1 MGFVSAGKILYF
13 VLLHTYPLH
22 TVCCLGI
29 FTARCCC
36 MKHTIFA
43 CPDLNSAIRSLG
55 ASLYTRLTATM
66 IQIDSQHHQVF
77 AGMLHF
83 RMHCHKYFWGS
94 TGDPNCLCGVS
105 NSFGFV
111 SLAKACAACP
121 GALSYTALIMHSRLI
136 SATTTLNCDTPN
148 VTSTAVHCHVSF
160 STRSKFFFCP
170 RVLLGESCS
179 GRKHSI
185 GRSCGS
191 YILPP
196 IWNSFSFSRGN
207 YPRTCYLK

>member
-1 MGFVSAGKILYF
+1 M
-13 VLLHTYPLH
+13 LLHTYPLH

-136 SATTTLNCDTPN
+136 SATTTLNGNTPN
-148 VTSTAVHCHVSF
+148 VMSTAVHCHVSF
-160 STRSKFFFCP
+160 STRSKFFFLP
-170 RVLLGESCS
+170 SSASWG
-179 GRKHSI
+179 
-185 GRSCGS
+185 
-191 YILPP
+191 ILF
-196 IWNSFSFSRGN
+196 WAETQHWSFMWELYFATN
-207 YPRTCYLK
+207 MEQLQF

>member
-1 MGFVSAGKILYF
+1 MHCWQSVTVLQAIVTVFIKVRTVWVLFLREKFYILCYYI
-13 VLLHTYPLH
+13 LTHCTA
-22 TVCCLGI
+22 CCLGI

-36 MKHTIFA
+36 MTPTIFA
-43 CPDLNSAIRSLG
+43 CPDRNSAIRSLG

-83 RMHCHKYFWGS
+83 RLHCHKYFWGS
-94 TGDPNCLCGVS
+94 NGDPNCLCSVR

-121 GALSYTALIMHSRLI
+121 GALSCTALIMHSRLI

-170 RVLLGESCS
+170 
-179 GRKHSI
+179 
-185 GRSCGS
+185 
-191 YILPP
+191 
-196 IWNSFSFSRGN
+196 
-207 YPRTCYLK
+207 